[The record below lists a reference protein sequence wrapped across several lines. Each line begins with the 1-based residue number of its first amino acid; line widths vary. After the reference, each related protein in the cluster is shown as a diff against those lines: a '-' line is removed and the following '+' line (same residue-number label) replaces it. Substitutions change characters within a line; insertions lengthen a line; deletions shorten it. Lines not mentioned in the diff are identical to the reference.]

1 MKQIK
6 TNAMRL
12 LEEKKID
19 YVAYE
24 YESKGFLSGTEVAHK
39 LGFDTKK
46 VFKTLVTQGEKVFYV
61 FIIPSDEELALKKCA
76 KLTGEKNVHMIHQA
90 DIQKVTGYI
99 KGGCCPIGM
108 KKQYKTFLDESAKNH
123 STIVLSAGRL
133 GCQIELNPFD
143 LSDCFGIEFQ
153 DLTQG

>member
-24 YESKGFLSGTEVAHK
+24 YESKGFLSGTEVADK

-76 KLTGEKNVHMIHQA
+76 KLTGEKMFI
-90 DIQKVTGYI
+90 
-99 KGGCCPIGM
+99 
-108 KKQYKTFLDESAKNH
+108 
-123 STIVLSAGRL
+123 
-133 GCQIELNPFD
+133 
-143 LSDCFGIEFQ
+143 
-153 DLTQG
+153 